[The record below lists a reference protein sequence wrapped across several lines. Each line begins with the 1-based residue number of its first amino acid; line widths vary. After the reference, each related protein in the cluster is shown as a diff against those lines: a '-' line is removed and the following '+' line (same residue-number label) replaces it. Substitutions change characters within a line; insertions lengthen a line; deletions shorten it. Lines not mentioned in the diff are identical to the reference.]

1 MAQKYLDGSAGT
13 KNDAEA
19 AQWLWKA
26 VSKRNLPATKLL
38 ADMYLRGNGVSKNC
52 DQARILLDAA
62 AARGAKDAAFRLRNI
77 QSFGCQ

>member
-13 KNDAEA
+13 KNDSEA

-26 VSKRNLPATKLL
+26 VSKRNLPATMLL
-38 ADMYLRGNGVSKNC
+38 ADMYLRGTGVSKNC